1 MIAYVIRGAWRHPW
15 LLLGSAVLAA
25 CGVFFVLAAAV
36 TADEESNRDHAYS
49 MGGPHGYDAS
59 DYA

>member
-1 MIAYVIRGAWRHPW
+1 MIVYVIRSAWRHPW

-25 CGVFFVLAAAV
+25 FGALFVLAAAV
-36 TADEESNRDHAYS
+36 TADEEPNRDHGYS
-49 MGGPHGYDAS
+49 LGGPHGYDGS